1 MATARLNVE
10 DAVRARYS
18 KAAEA
23 PEAALCCP
31 VTYDPKLL
39 EAIPAEVKERDYGC
53 GNPAPYLKRGETV
66 LDLGSGSGKI
76 AFIASQVVG
85 PEGRVIG
92 VDMNDDMLA
101 LSRGSIAQFAK
112 NVGFSNVEFKK
123 ARIQDLALDLGRVE
137 ARLKERPV
145 TNAVEL
151 GELEAEMARLRAEL
165 PLIASESIDV
175 VVSNCVLNL
184 VRPEDKLGLFKE
196 IHRVLKRGGRAVI
209 SDIVSDE
216 DVPEHLMADAE
227 LWSGCISGALREDHF
242 LEAFEQAGLYG
253 VTLLERDDKP
263 WRTVEGIELRSVV
276 VAAYKGKEGECL
288 DQKHAVVYKGPF
300 HTVKDDDGHILR
312 RGVRSAVCAKTFDIY
327 MREPYRAHFEAVMPR
342 ELVPLDQAPQF
353 AAATCSG
360 DAVVRHPRE
369 TKGEGYEATTAAAPA
384 ACGPSTG
391 ASTGGKTSCC

>member
-1 MATARLNVE
+1 MSTSTLNVE

-18 KAAEA
+18 KAAEERE
-23 PEAALCCP
+23 PALCCP

-53 GNPAPYLKRGETV
+53 GNPAPYLRRGETV

-101 LSRGSIAQFAK
+101 LARRSIGEFAK
-112 NVGFSNVEFKK
+112 NVGYANVEFKK
-123 ARIQDLALDLGRVE
+123 GRIQDLALDLGRID
-137 ARLKERPV
+137 ARLVERPV
-145 TNAVEL
+145 RSALDL
-151 GELEAEMARLRAEL
+151 GELETEMARLRREL
-165 PLIASESIDV
+165 PLIPSESIDV

-209 SDIVSDE
+209 SDIVCDE

-242 LEAFEQAGLYG
+242 LEAFENAGLYG

-276 VAAYKGKEGECL
+276 VAAYKGKEGPCL
-288 DQKHAVVYKGPF
+288 DQKHAVIYKGPF

-327 MREPYRAHFEAVMPR
+327 MREPYRAHFEAVLPLT
-342 ELVPLDQAPQF
+342 LVPLDEAPQF
-353 AAATCSG
+353 AAAACTG
-360 DAVVRHPRE
+360 DAVLRHPRE
-369 TKGEGYEATTAAAPA
+369 TKGLDYNVTTEASAGACAP
-384 ACGPSTG
+384 G
-391 ASTGGKTSCC
+391 ADGKASCC